1 MIFGQLVKDILV
13 KNNKV
18 FIPEIG
24 TIMYREGSSQ
34 IIVDHGTQGSTDP
47 LISAITEKGNVGP
60 LEAQTILSNFVSDIK
75 SSLKSNGKYQLE
87 GIGDLIDF
95 NNGFQIMEEKK
106 TLFPSDFFG
115 MSNFDLGQNDQEY
128 DFYANVSKESIPEV
142 TIPKVEPQS
151 ITPSIIEE
159 YIPPVKDELAE
170 EVMAPVI
177 EVKPIIIETPPT
189 IIDPV
194 VEALEVI
201 PPNAIE
207 ASDDPMPLEE
217 KVKKTAKVKE
227 EPIEIEEKPTKKP
240 KATKKT
246 KDDKTIVEKIEEKV
260 DSFKEETS
268 DTFAALKADLLS
280 DNEEDLDIEEED
292 DDFTPIETNAN
303 IEKEWIDPSSLARRN
318 IGRSDYDQGFY
329 DHLVNADSKSSKLRL
344 GRVLPIILGLAV
356 FGFMATWVAATMQ
369 NKLFLGMNP
378 LWETKKSDL
387 AKPVKQAPI
396 VQAIDSVNRKDS
408 NSVIKADSVKKNE
421 LLPID
426 PKTKAAIAEPIKT
439 IDKPAPGTKPQS
451 TKIGEKQVPPTKLKA
466 ETVAKGSTVLDK
478 KATLPKPQNSKT
490 AESKT
495 KDLKKDS
502 TAKSN
507 LKTLKVKDTSS
518 KKQAAK
524 GIAIV
529 GKPFATANYTKGNHY
544 LSLGN
549 FKIPKNAQML
559 KMELKKRAGVETD
572 IINVD
577 GTYRV
582 VIPYTNKSKAVEATK
597 DFPNSSIF
605 E

>member
-24 TIMYREGSSQ
+24 TIRYREGSSQ
-34 IIVDHGTQGSTDP
+34 IIVDNAAQGSTDP
-47 LISAITEKGNVGP
+47 LISAITEKGSVGP
-60 LEAQTILSNFVSDIK
+60 LEAQTILTNFVSEIK

-95 NNGFQIMEEKK
+95 NNGFQILEEKK

-128 DFYANVSKESIPEV
+128 DFYANVSKESVPEI
-142 TIPKVEPQS
+142 TIPKVESQS
-151 ITPSIIEE
+151 ITPAIIEE
-159 YIPPVKDELAE
+159 PIPPAIDELAA
-170 EVMAPVI
+170 EVIVPAI
-177 EVKPIIIETPPT
+177 EVKPVIVETPTP
-189 IIDPV
+189 IVDPV
-194 VEALEVI
+194 VEVPEVI
-201 PPNAIE
+201 SPNAIE
-207 ASDDPMPLEE
+207 ASDDTIPLEE
-217 KVKKTAKVKE
+217 KAEKPAKIKE
-227 EPIEIEEKPTKKP
+227 EPIAIEEKPTKKP

-246 KDDKTIVEKIEEKV
+246 KDDKTIVEKMEEKV
-260 DSFKEETS
+260 DSFKEETA

-280 DNEEDLDIEEED
+280 DNEEDLDIEED
-292 DDFTPIETNAN
+292 DDFAPIETNVTV
-303 IEKEWIDPSSLARRN
+303 EKEWIDPSSLARRN

-329 DHLVNADSKSSKLRL
+329 DHLVNSESNSSKLRL

-356 FGFMATWVAATMQ
+356 FGFITTWVAATMQ

-378 LWETKKSDL
+378 LWETKKTDVQ
-387 AKPVKQAPI
+387 KPVKQAPI
-396 VQAIDSVNRKDS
+396 VQVIDSANGKDS
-408 NSVIKADSVKKNE
+408 SSVIKADSVKKNE
-421 LLPID
+421 ALPVD

-439 IDKPAPGTKPQS
+439 PGNPGLGSKPEP
-451 TKIGEKQVPPTKLKA
+451 TKIGEKQVPPTKLKT
-466 ETVAKGSTVLDK
+466 ETVAKGSIALDK
-478 KATLPKPQNSKT
+478 KATLAKVQNSKT
-490 AESKT
+490 AELKT
-495 KDLKKDS
+495 KDLKRDTTS
-502 TAKSN
+502 KSN
-507 LKTLKVKDTSS
+507 QKTAKVKDTSS
-518 KKQAAK
+518 KKQAVK
-524 GIAIV
+524 GTPIV
-529 GKPFATANYTKGNHY
+529 GKPYATANYTKGNHY
-544 LSLGN
+544 LSFGN

-559 KMELKKRAGVETD
+559 KTELKKRAGVETD

>member
-34 IIVDHGTQGSTDP
+34 LIVDQGAQGSTDP

-60 LEAQTILSNFVSDIK
+60 LEAQTILSNFVSSIK

-128 DFYANVSKESIPEV
+128 DFYANVSKESIPEI
-142 TIPKVEPQS
+142 TIPKVESQS
-151 ITPSIIEE
+151 VSPSIIEE
-159 YIPPVKDELAE
+159 SIPQIKDELADE
-170 EVMAPVI
+170 IVFPEI
-177 EVKPIIIETPPT
+177 EVKQHIIETPPT

-194 VEALEVI
+194 VEVQEVI
-201 PPNAIE
+201 PSNKIE
-207 ASDDPMPLEE
+207 ASDDFISLEE
-217 KVKKTAKVKE
+217 KVKKTAEVKE
-227 EPIEIEEKPTKKP
+227 EQIDIEEKPTKKP

-292 DDFTPIETNAN
+292 DDFTPIETNVN
-303 IEKEWIDPSSLARRN
+303 VEKQWIDPSSLARRN

-344 GRVLPIILGLAV
+344 GRVLSIILALAV

-378 LWETKKSDL
+378 LWETKKTDV
-387 AKPVKQAPI
+387 AKPAQQAPI
-396 VQAIDSVNRKDS
+396 VKAIDSVNRKES
-408 NSVIKADSVKKNE
+408 SSVIKADSVNKNE

-439 IDKPAPGTKPQS
+439 TDKPTPGAKPQPA
-451 TKIGEKQVPPTKLKA
+451 KIAEKQVPPTNQKI
-466 ETVAKGSTVLDK
+466 ESVANGSIVLDK
-478 KATLPKPQNSKT
+478 KAALPKSQNSKT

-495 KDLKKDS
+495 KDLRRDS
-502 TAKSN
+502 TTKSN
-507 LKTLKVKDTSS
+507 LKTTKLKDTTS
-518 KKQAAK
+518 KKQVAK
-524 GIAIV
+524 GTVIV
-529 GKPFATANYTKGNHY
+529 GKPYATANYTKGNHY

-559 KMELKKRAGVETD
+559 KIELKKRAGVETD
-572 IINVD
+572 IIHID

-582 VIPYTNKSKAVEATK
+582 VIPYTNKSKALEATK